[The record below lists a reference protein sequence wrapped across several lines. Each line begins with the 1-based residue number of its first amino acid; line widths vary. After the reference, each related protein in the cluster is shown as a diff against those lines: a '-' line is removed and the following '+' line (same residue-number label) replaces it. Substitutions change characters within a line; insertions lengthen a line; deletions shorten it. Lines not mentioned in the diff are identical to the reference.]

1 MRMFSGIVRALALFA
16 LTAGSAAEAKIYEAI
31 KGESSLSYGLVHPMH
46 HITGVSRDFLCKVDL
61 SPDTVSSQIKVS
73 AAISSFDSKN
83 SSRDSHAMEMVQAM
97 KYPNVEFASTA
108 VKPEGD
114 GYLVSGNLTFHG
126 VTRPVG
132 FHVTP
137 KFAGGKVEIIGEF
150 AVKLSDFKVER
161 PSLLFVPTEDRLTIR
176 FDLFSKS

>member
-1 MRMFSGIVRALALFA
+1 MFSGIIRVLAVLALASG
-16 LTAGSAAEAKIYEAI
+16 TSTQAKIYEAV
-31 KGESSLSYGLVHPMH
+31 KGVSTLSYGLVHPMH

-73 AAISSFDSKN
+73 AAVSSFDSKN
-83 SSRDSHAMEMVQAM
+83 SSRDSHAMEMVEAM

-137 KFAGGKVEIIGEF
+137 KSEGGKVEIIGEF
-150 AVKLSDFKVER
+150 AVKLSDFNVER
-161 PSLLFVPTEDRLTIR
+161 PRLLFVPTEDKLTIR
-176 FDLFSKS
+176 FDLFSLD

>member
-1 MRMFSGIVRALALFA
+1 MRIYPGIVRSLAILALA
-16 LTAGSAAEAKIYEAI
+16 AGAAAEAKVYEAI

-73 AAISSFDSKN
+73 AAVSSFDSKN
-83 SSRDSHAMEMVQAM
+83 SSRDSHAMEMVDAM
-97 KYPNVEFASTA
+97 KYPNVEFASSA

-126 VTRPVG
+126 ITRPVS

-137 KFAGGKVEIIGEF
+137 KSAGGKVEIVGEF

-161 PSLLFVPTEDRLTIR
+161 PTLLFVPTEDKLSIR

>member
-1 MRMFSGIVRALALFA
+1 MRMFPGIVRALALFA
-16 LTAGSAAEAKIYEAI
+16 LTAGSTADAKVYEAI

-61 SPDTVSSQIKVS
+61 SPDTLSSRIKVS
-73 AAISSFDSKN
+73 AAIRSFDSKN

-97 KYPNVEFASTA
+97 KYPNVEFSSTA
-108 VKPEGD
+108 VKPDGD
-114 GYLVSGNLTFHG
+114 GYLVSGYLTFHG
-126 VTRPVG
+126 ITRPVS

-137 KFAGGKVEIIGEF
+137 KFAGDKVEIIGEF

-161 PSLLFVPTEDRLTIR
+161 PTLLFVPTEDKLTIR
-176 FDLFSKS
+176 FDLFSKA

>member
-1 MRMFSGIVRALALFA
+1 MRMFTGMLKSLALLALA
-16 LTAGSAAEAKIYEAI
+16 AGAAAEAKTYEAI
-31 KGESSLSYGLVHPMH
+31 KGESSLSYGMVHPMH
-46 HITGVSRDFLCKVDL
+46 HITGVSRDFSCKVDL

-83 SSRDSHAMEMVQAM
+83 SSRDSHAMEMVEAM
-97 KYPNVEFASTA
+97 KYPTVDFSSSV

-126 VTRPVG
+126 ITRPVS

-137 KFAGGKVEIIGEF
+137 KSAAGKVEIIGEF
-150 AVKLSDFKVER
+150 AVKLSDYKVER
-161 PSLLFVPTEDRLTIR
+161 PSLLFVPIEDKLTIR
-176 FDLFSKS
+176 FDLFAKS

>member
-1 MRMFSGIVRALALFA
+1 MFSGIVRALTV
-16 LTAGSAAEAKIYEAI
+16 LTLAAGAAADAKIYEAI
-31 KGESSLSYGLVHPMH
+31 KGESALSYGLVHPMH

-61 SPDTVSSQIKVS
+61 SPDTLSSQIKVI

-126 VTRPVG
+126 ITRPVA

-137 KFAGGKVEIIGEF
+137 KSGGGKVEIIGEF

-161 PSLLFVPTEDRLTIR
+161 PSLLFVPTEDKLTIR

>member
-1 MRMFSGIVRALALFA
+1 MRMFSGIVRSLALLALA
-16 LTAGSAAEAKIYEAI
+16 AGAEAKTYEAI
-31 KGESSLSYGLVHPMH
+31 KGESLLSYGLVHPMH
-46 HITGVSRDFLCKVDL
+46 HITGVSRDFQCRVEL

-83 SSRDSHAMEMVQAM
+83 SSRDSHAMEMVNAM
-97 KYPNVEFASTA
+97 KYPTVDFSSTG

-114 GYLVSGNLTFHG
+114 GYIVSGNLTFHG
-126 VTRPVG
+126 ITRPVS

-137 KFAGGKVEIIGEF
+137 KTAAGKVEILGEF

-161 PSLLFVPTEDRLTIR
+161 PSLLFVPTEDKLTIR
-176 FDLFSKS
+176 FDLFAKP

>member
-1 MRMFSGIVRALALFA
+1 MRIFSGLARSLAVLALA
-16 LTAGSAAEAKIYEAI
+16 AGAAAEAKVYEAI
-31 KGESSLSYGLVHPMH
+31 KGESSLSYGMVHPMH

-61 SPDTVSSQIKVS
+61 SPDTLSSQIKVS

-83 SSRDSHAMEMVQAM
+83 SSRDSHAMEMVEAM
-97 KYPNVEFASTA
+97 KYPNVEFASSA

-126 VTRPVG
+126 ITRPVS

-137 KFAGGKVEIIGEF
+137 KSANGKVEILGEF

-161 PSLLFVPTEDRLTIR
+161 PTLLFVPTEDKLTIR

>member
-1 MRMFSGIVRALALFA
+1 MRVFPGFVRSLAVLALAA
-16 LTAGSAAEAKIYEAI
+16 AAEAKTYEAI

-46 HITGVSRDFLCKVDL
+46 KINGVSRDFRCKVDL
-61 SPDTVSSQIKVS
+61 SPDTVNSQIKVS

-83 SSRDSHAMEMVQAM
+83 SSRDSHAMEMVEAM
-97 KYPNVEFASTA
+97 KYPTVDFSSTG

-114 GYLVSGNLTFHG
+114 GYQVAGNLTFHG
-126 VTRPVG
+126 VTRPVS

-137 KFAGGKVEIIGEF
+137 KSVPGKVEIVGEF

-161 PSLLFVPTEDRLTIR
+161 PSLLLVPTEDKLTIR
-176 FDLFSKS
+176 FDLFAKQ